1 MMPPCPGKRL
11 ETGNHDLL
19 IAKGGGETK
28 ICPPWCIFFSFPS
41 FLHSFLSFLLSLFL
55 SAAVAFHMSGKTCL
69 RNKKLITAP
78 SCHHLVFF
86 FRNMLVKVYW
96 LSTWFGVFVFYFAYI
111 YLLMHTRET
120 YVPTQP
126 LQICQHAMN
135 GKSCTQLFQSI
146 QTIVSAPQRDCCI
159 FKLSSSSGVD
169 SQNFECSTVAWD
181 VS

>member
-1 MMPPCPGKRL
+1 MV
-11 ETGNHDLL
+11 H
-19 IAKGGGETK
+19 
-28 ICPPWCIFFSFPS
+28 FF
-41 FLHSFLSFLLSLFL
+41 FLSFLPSFL
-55 SAAVAFHMSGKTCL
+55 PFFLAFFVSFCSGSVSHVWKNMSPQQKADHSPELPPLG
-69 RNKKLITAP
+69 
-78 SCHHLVFF
+78 VF

-135 GKSCTQLFQSI
+135 GKLCTQLFQSI

>member
-28 ICPPWCIFFSFPS
+28 ICPPWCIFF
-41 FLHSFLSFLLSLFL
+41 FLSFLPSFL
-55 SAAVAFHMSGKTCL
+55 PFFLAFFVSFCSGSVSHVWKNMSPQQKADHSPELPPLG
-69 RNKKLITAP
+69 
-78 SCHHLVFF
+78 VF

>member
-86 FRNMLVKVYW
+86 SKYVGESVLIEYLIRCVCILFCLH
-96 LSTWFGVFVFYFAYI
+96 LPAYAHEGNLCSHPAPANLPARYEWKI
-111 YLLMHTRET
+111 VHPIVPKHSNNSLCASKGLLH
-120 YVPTQP
+120 
-126 LQICQHAMN
+126 
-135 GKSCTQLFQSI
+135 F
-146 QTIVSAPQRDCCI
+146 
-159 FKLSSSSGVD
+159 
-169 SQNFECSTVAWD
+169 
-181 VS
+181 